1 MAADPTQ
8 DDAAFAEYG
17 AALADAVDHV
27 LADWV
32 VRCVVGRCTDSGTPV
47 TDDVQAQ
54 AAAAGEA
61 CRAQVV
67 PELRALLALDLNEQ
81 HGTPLG
87 ILRDAA
93 RFPTLVLAGLGVPHV
108 RRDEFDERADPDDVY
123 ALAPAAF
130 ADLDESLTGPGI
142 AWGAAKAHV
151 HMARHRGTGS

>member
-17 AALADAVDHV
+17 AALADAVDQV
-27 LADWV
+27 VGEWV
-32 VRCVVGRCTDSGTPV
+32 VRCVVGRCTDAGIPV
-47 TDDVQAQ
+47 TDSVRAH

-67 PELRALLALDLNEQ
+67 PELRSLLSRDLDDQ

-87 ILRDAA
+87 LLRDAG
-93 RFPTLVLAGLGVPHV
+93 RFPTQVLADLGVPHV

-130 ADLDESLTGPGI
+130 ADVDESLTGPGI

-151 HMARHRGTGS
+151 HMSRHRK